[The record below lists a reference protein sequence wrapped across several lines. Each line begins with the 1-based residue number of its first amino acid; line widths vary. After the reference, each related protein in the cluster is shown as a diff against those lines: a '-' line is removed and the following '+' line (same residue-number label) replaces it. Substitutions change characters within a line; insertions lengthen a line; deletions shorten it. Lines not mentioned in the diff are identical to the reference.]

1 MTRKGIFIPCFPWL
15 VSVPSVIRPG
25 LRLEVIERQEQN
37 YLFLGQQVRPL
48 LFLRLSNL
56 LTVSM
61 GAAFFIASICA
72 LPKIREVARS
82 AARSPPR

>member
-37 YLFLGQQVRPL
+37 YLFLGQQASPL
-48 LFLRLSNL
+48 AVLEAQQFAHGLD
-56 LTVSM
+56 
-61 GAAFFIASICA
+61 GAAFFIASAVPC
-72 LPKIREVARS
+72 PKS
-82 AARSPPR
+82 GK